1 MFTSPL
7 VANLTSDAWTDPSL
21 VTGALCP
28 RGTEPRGSL
37 SAMGFLRRF
46 FGSGSG
52 EQDAPSATSGDDEGE
67 ELPDDRPRV
76 TVWIRLGD
84 PSFTNER
91 EQQRVFQ
98 LENRIIKAV
107 EDAGA
112 GTYDTNELVNGAFGM
127 RLVGNL
133 DALLAV
139 VRPML
144 GREPAGSYLTVRQGG
159 SNASE
164 ERVEIDE
171 DGG

>member
-1 MFTSPL
+1 
-7 VANLTSDAWTDPSL
+7 
-21 VTGALCP
+21 
-28 RGTEPRGSL
+28 
-37 SAMGFLRRF
+37 MGFLRRF
-46 FGSGSG
+46 FGSGSDSG
-52 EQDAPSATSGDDEGE
+52 SDANVSASGDDADGE
-67 ELPDDRPRV
+67 EVPDERPRV
-76 TVWIRLGD
+76 TAWIRLGD

-107 EDAGA
+107 EEAGA

-127 RLVGNL
+127 RLVGDS

-144 GREPAGSYLTVRQGG
+144 SGEPAGSYLTVRRGG

-171 DGG
+171 DAG

>member
-1 MFTSPL
+1 MS
-7 VANLTSDAWTDPSL
+7 
-21 VTGALCP
+21 
-28 RGTEPRGSL
+28 
-37 SAMGFLRRF
+37 FLRRM
-46 FGSGSG
+46 FGSHSG
-52 EQDAPSATSGDDEGE
+52 EADDSSPSATFADDDAAE
-67 ELPDDRPRV
+67 ELPVDRPRV
-76 TVWIRLGD
+76 TAWIRLGD
-84 PSFTNER
+84 PGFTNER

-127 RLVGNL
+127 RLVGDP

-144 GREPAGSYLTVRQGG
+144 SREPAGSYLTVRQGG

-171 DGG
+171 DAG